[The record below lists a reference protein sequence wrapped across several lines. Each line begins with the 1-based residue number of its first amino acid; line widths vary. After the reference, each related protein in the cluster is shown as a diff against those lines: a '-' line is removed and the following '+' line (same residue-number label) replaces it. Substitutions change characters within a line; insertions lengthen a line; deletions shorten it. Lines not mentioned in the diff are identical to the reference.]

1 MTDFLI
7 ATSINDHQV
16 MSPSRKKPNGGNGGA
31 GGDVY
36 ITADRGLT
44 GMSFSTFH
52 FNAGDGK
59 NGGSKAFLLHV
70 NYTINNL
77 FCWQNSFKLSQRPE
91 YNDLEVYTV

>member
-1 MTDFLI
+1 L
-7 ATSINDHQV
+7 
-16 MSPSRKKPNGGNGGA
+16 
-31 GGDVY
+31 
-36 ITADRGLT
+36 
-44 GMSFSTFH
+44 SFSTFH